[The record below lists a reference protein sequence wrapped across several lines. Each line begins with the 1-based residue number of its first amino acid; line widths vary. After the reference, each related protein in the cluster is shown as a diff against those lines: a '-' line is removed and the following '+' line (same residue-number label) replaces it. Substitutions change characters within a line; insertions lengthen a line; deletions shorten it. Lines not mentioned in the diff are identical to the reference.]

1 MDTTKQEYSRQR
13 SSPRVRKLFFISYI
27 NKERDEQK
35 TPVSLGRTTDISSS
49 GVGMEIYQQ
58 ISVDSI
64 MEMEIDA
71 EQFSISVQGTV
82 AHVRDLGDG
91 RYLIGV
97 QFSTPQDKL
106 AEIQ

>member
-13 SSPRVRKLFFISYI
+13 SFPRVHKLFFISYI

-49 GVGMEIYQQ
+49 GVGMEVYQQ
-58 ISVDSI
+58 INVGST
-64 MEMEIDA
+64 MEMEIDV

-82 AHVRDLGDG
+82 VHVSDLGDDK
-91 RYLIGV
+91 YLIGV
-97 QFSTPQDKL
+97 QFSATQDKL
-106 AEIQ
+106 AKIQ